1 MDWRRRLVLMV
12 TLGGIVVLALAMMS
26 TASGA
31 SPKAHAA
38 AAQCTSS
45 DTSATDPANPLD
57 TPGFTG
63 TDPLAGAN
71 LFVESPWLYG
81 GDAANEIANMV
92 GLGWMTHQEGG
103 TPMPWSQST
112 AKVNSMHCPRA
123 RRTRWPCSRRSAS
136 IPRLTSSACTP
147 LVDRGRRS
155 SLRYENY
162 LCRMQRTTPGSVA
175 EITTYFIKHGS
186 GCTPSNNPNFD
197 DEVNA
202 TKDAIGN
209 FPALI
214 FVEEDAIDTICWRSP
229 AVIAQR
235 ESLLKYEIDTLSQ
248 LPHALLYVEGGTSDA
263 NNPRQVARVL
273 NASDASKI
281 RGFFMNDTHFNWAYK
296 EIQFGN
302 KVAKLTA
309 PALRNRHRGDG
320 NGPLKTKHPVTQG
333 NEVLSEPARTRP
345 RSEAGRQ
352 RRLVVRPVFAV
363 PGRLR
368 LGDDARRERELDLPG
383 QQPALRG
390 LGHLRPEHRDRVRIA
405 RERPDW
411 SVAAVPEPAL
421 VSWAAPSRAAHL
433 NRRLV
438 RPGVPRQPEHGR
450 ARCREERDRH

>member
-103 TPMPWSQST
+103 TPMPWSQFA
-112 AKVNSMHCPRA
+112 AKVNSMHLSKSTAYKVAMLEKIGEYPQA
-123 RRTRWPCSRRSAS
+123 HQFSVYTAGGSGPA
-136 IPRLTSSACTP
+136 IFTQ
-147 LVDRGRRS
+147 V
-155 SLRYENY
+155 ENY

-302 KVAKLTA
+302 KVAKLTGG
-309 PALRNRHRGDG
+309 LHFVIDTRGDG

-333 NEVLSEPARTRP
+333 NEVLCNP
-345 RSEAGRQ
+345 
-352 RRLVVRPVFAV
+352 
-363 PGRLR
+363 PG
-368 LGDDARRERELDLPG
+368 
-383 QQPALRG
+383 RG
-390 LGHLRPEHRDRVRIA
+390 LGPKPGASDGSSYGLYSPYLDGFVWVTTPGESANSTCPGSNQHYAASGIFDPNIAIGYASRANDRIGPSPRF
-405 RERPDW
+405 
-411 SVAAVPEPAL
+411 
-421 VSWAAPSRAAHL
+421 PSR
-433 NRRLV
+433 
-438 RPGVPRQPEHGR
+438 PW
-450 ARCREERDRH
+450 